1 MNFNK
6 NAIDAR
12 TSESAMSEN
21 IASLRGINNNYLKWN
36 LSFFPIKKGQRI
48 LDLGCGAGFYY
59 HDIMAYRPS
68 LYYAADSSEKFL
80 KEVIRLSDGRANSKT
95 MLLNLLDPA
104 APERFQGI
112 VFHAIL
118 CFDVL
123 EHIKD
128 DRKALI
134 NIRSIIETTGKGM
147 LFLRVPALQMIYGQ
161 NDLAIGHYRRYSR
174 ELLKKLMEEC
184 GFTVER
190 IGYQNIVGIIP
201 WWIIGTLLKRNLA
214 VSSEEGGL
222 FDALVPALRFFEKLV
237 HPPIGLSLY
246 AIGSLLA

>member
-6 NAIDAR
+6 NTIDAR
-12 TSESAMSEN
+12 TSELAMSKN

-36 LSFFPIKKGQRI
+36 LSLFPMKKGQNI

-68 LYYAADSSEKFL
+68 LYYGADSSEIFL

-95 MLLNLLDPA
+95 MLLDLLDPA
-104 APERFQGI
+104 APERFRGI

-128 DRKALI
+128 DRKALK
-134 NIRSIIETTGKGM
+134 NIRSIIEATGKGM

-184 GFTVER
+184 GFRVER
-190 IGYQNIVGIIP
+190 SGYQNIFGIIP
-201 WWIIGTLLKRNLA
+201 WWIIGRLLKRDLA
-214 VSSEEGGL
+214 VSAEEGR
-222 FDALVPALRFFEKLV
+222 FFNSLVPLLQRMEHVF
-237 HPPIGLSLY
+237 PPPVGLSLY
-246 AIGSLLA
+246 CISRIVE